1 MGLNIDLISFIILY
15 SSLLVIS
22 IIHLISL
29 IKIFTNLD
37 NYKKHFKKQYSEFF
51 FVVLILAGCLNFYG
65 YSIKK
70 EIDNEETIN
79 PIFISKTRLWL
90 FFVTLI
96 VSLIAS
102 IFYYYINSIKNS
114 ENENNEDENSIDVK
128 KLFSDAL
135 LVFQIYYLFYAIQV
149 LVIKYKNLEK
159 LVVLEGRIPFKFERN
174 MAIIVEILF
183 GLIGLA
189 AIYFGKS
196 ITYAVY
202 NLFIYVA
209 FLIYRKQIADV
220 ENQKYIKIK
229 FSVIDYIIVSIMMV
243 LTLICPF
250 FIKKK

>member
-1 MGLNIDLISFIILY
+1 
-15 SSLLVIS
+15 
-22 IIHLISL
+22 
-29 IKIFTNLD
+29 
-37 NYKKHFKKQYSEFF
+37 
-51 FVVLILAGCLNFYG
+51 
-65 YSIKK
+65 
-70 EIDNEETIN
+70 
-79 PIFISKTRLWL
+79 
-90 FFVTLI
+90 
-96 VSLIAS
+96 
-102 IFYYYINSIKNS
+102 
-114 ENENNEDENSIDVK
+114 
-128 KLFSDAL
+128 
-135 LVFQIYYLFYAIQV
+135 
-149 LVIKYKNLEK
+149 
-159 LVVLEGRIPFKFERN
+159 